1 MMVSSQTILH
11 VLGNAV
17 IRFMEGVGRS
27 VAAGP
32 QHQYLDMLKDRMDAR
47 LRWVPSQPNGEALWE
62 RVAHTVEDI
71 LRAEWQSGRLQ
82 GAQADDAFFARCDRG
97 TMTQKDI
104 DSRRV
109 VCMVGVA
116 LARPGEY
123 TLFTVEQKAASAN
136 PPT

>member
-1 MMVSSQTILH
+1 MFSSGTILR

-17 IRFMEGVGRS
+17 VRLMEGVGRS

-32 QHQYLDMLKDRMDAR
+32 QREYLDVLKERIDAQ
-47 LRWVPSQPNGEALWE
+47 LSWVAAQPNGEALWE
-62 RVAHTVEDI
+62 RVAQNVEDI
-71 LRAEWQSGRLQ
+71 LRGEWRAGRLRGQ
-82 GAQADDAFFARCDRG
+82 HADDAFFARCDRG

-104 DSRRV
+104 DNRRV

-123 TLFTVEQKAASAN
+123 TLFTVEQRAS
-136 PPT
+136 